1 VPNLSESA
9 RTDAE
14 DAAISI
20 VNGYCTLAEA
30 KSLLDITSTS
40 ATDDTVLESMI
51 EQASRAI
58 DLMMGRQ
65 FYAGTETR
73 YFDVPKDR
81 RLDLDK
87 SLLAITTLTN
97 GNAVTIANTEYNL
110 WPKNGVRHWA
120 VVMKQTSSIIWQP
133 SSAGN
138 TEAVISIA
146 GSWGDVDRAGTDAE
160 SVMLTGTTKRACL
173 VWVAD
178 ARKKR
183 YGASDTG
190 SVTVTAAGVVITP
203 QGAPQ
208 DVRDILSIL
217 RRMV

>member
-1 VPNLSESA
+1 MTIA
-9 RTDAE
+9 
-14 DAAISI
+14 
-20 VNGYCTLAEA
+20 NGYCTLAEA
-30 KSLLDITSTS
+30 KALLDITSTS
-40 ATDDTVLESMI
+40 AADDAVMESMI

-58 DLMMGRQ
+58 DLFMGRQ

-73 YFDVPKDR
+73 YFDVPAGR

-97 GNAVTIANTEYNL
+97 GDASVIASTQYNL

-133 SSAGN
+133 ASSGD
-138 TEAVISIA
+138 TEAVITIA
-146 GSWGDVDRAGTDAE
+146 GSWGDVDRDGTDAE
-160 SVMLTGTTKRACL
+160 SVMLTGVTKRACL
-173 VWVAD
+173 MTVAD

-183 YGASDTG
+183 YGASETG
-190 SVTVTAAGVVITP
+190 SVTITGSGVVITP
-203 QGAPQ
+203 QGLPQ
-208 DVRDILSIL
+208 DVRDILAIL

>member
-1 VPNLSESA
+1 M
-9 RTDAE
+9 
-14 DAAISI
+14 AIA
-20 VNGYCTLAEA
+20 NGYATLVEVKAWL
-30 KSLLDITSTS
+30 KITSTD
-40 ATDDTVLESMI
+40 ATDDTVLEDAV

-58 DLMMGRQ
+58 DLFMGRQ

-73 YFDVPKDR
+73 YFDVPPGR

-97 GNAVTIANTEYNL
+97 GDASVIASTQYNL

-133 SSAGN
+133 ASSGD
-138 TEAVISIA
+138 TEAVITIA
-146 GSWGDVDRAGTDAE
+146 GSWGDVDRAGVDAE
-160 SVMLTGTTKRACL
+160 SVMLTETTKRACL
-173 VWVAD
+173 VWVSD
-178 ARKKR
+178 AYHKR
-183 YGASDTG
+183 FGENTG
-190 SVTVTAAGVVITP
+190 GTATITAAGVVITP
-203 QGAPQ
+203 QGVPQ